1 MSYRGFVA
9 AGSTAGLSVDARGN
23 VVQYVDVTVA
33 QGAPPPRPSNLRPP
47 SKPNDDDEKAK
58 LKDSSAPPPVDLSK
72 ANPLGRPSLQVDKDR
87 AEDRAHAHEILRV
100 APSAAAS
107 GRADAGA
114 TRAKTDERRR
124 EDAGDVPSTGYV
136 HRRWCGCVSSAG
148 TAGADNDKE
157 DNLSFL
163 THAVF
168 TCAAVYVDEEHD
180 KSMILK
186 KLQMLITSTP
196 TLHNIIISPY
206 AEVVQTLISMASTTA
221 RSHGSSLESARL
233 AFAQA
238 ACHHSE
244 LKELVNL
251 LLQKKKGKVWLY
263 TTVQTCAKCRALFQ
277 ALGAEVL
284 PPNQPLPECFHLE
297 TRVLPETAPG
307 LIVIVLK

>member
-1 MSYRGFVA
+1 M
-9 AGSTAGLSVDARGN
+9 
-23 VVQYVDVTVA
+23 
-33 QGAPPPRPSNLRPP
+33 
-47 SKPNDDDEKAK
+47 
-58 LKDSSAPPPVDLSK
+58 
-72 ANPLGRPSLQVDKDR
+72 DKDR
-87 AEDRAHAHEILRV
+87 AEDRARAHEILRA

-114 TRAKTDERRR
+114 TRAKTDERRC
-124 EDAGDVPSTGYV
+124 DVAGDVPSTGYV

-168 TCAAVYVDEEHD
+168 QCCAVLIDQPYDR
-180 KSMILK
+180 SMILK
-186 KLQMLITSTP
+186 KLEMLLTSTP
-196 TLHNIIISPY
+196 SLRNFAISPY
-206 AEVVQTLISMASTTA
+206 AEVVQTLISMARTTA
-221 RSHGSSLESARL
+221 RSHKTSLESPRL

-251 LLQKKKGKVWLY
+251 LLQKKEGKVWLY
-263 TTVQTCAKCRALFQ
+263 TTVQTCSKCRALFQ

-307 LIVIVLK
+307 LIVLVIVLK